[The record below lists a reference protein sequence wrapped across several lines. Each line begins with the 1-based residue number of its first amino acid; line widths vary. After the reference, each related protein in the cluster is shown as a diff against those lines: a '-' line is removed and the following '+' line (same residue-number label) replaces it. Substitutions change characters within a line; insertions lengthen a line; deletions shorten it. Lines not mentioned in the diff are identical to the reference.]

1 MARIKFASYLDT
13 MNGRMGDAV
22 FYSCNG
28 RHYARVMVK
37 PRNPNTAA
45 QVLVRRTFGDAVRAW
60 QALDHDSKRKFI
72 RKGRMRRI
80 NGYNLFISEY
90 MKERMPALRSS
101 NGNSLSREY
110 SKPVVPLLL
119 RSTSVPTPLP
129 AGYSHN
135 SPPPGMVRDK
145 IPA

>member
-90 MKERMPALRSS
+90 MKERMPAIRSV
-101 NGNSLSREY
+101 NSDREFKEY